1 MPSQDVV
8 LRLLPLSECV
18 VEERLWMHGA
28 EVISHVN
35 YSQLDRICAIR
46 GIPRIAREDIWPP
59 WTPQSQDEDAR
70 LAS

>member
-1 MPSQDVV
+1 MPLQDVV
-8 LRLLPLSECV
+8 LRLLPLAEVV

-35 YSQLDRICAIR
+35 YSQLDRICAVR
-46 GIPRIAREDIWPP
+46 GIPRAPREDIWPP
-59 WTPQSQDEDAR
+59 WTPLPGDEDAL